1 MIAANNPE
9 IDVNQLLQRIRE
21 ELARPLLAASPAPAA
36 PLIPGPVNL
45 APPRPAEKAILPLK
59 PVYTLRDFLDHHDE
73 AFIVNAYWGV
83 LRRVPDPTG
92 LDNFLGKLRNGD
104 YTKIEILG
112 RLRFSPEGRR
122 CGAFAV
128 QTASRLPVVGYGVAW
143 LNAIARLPV
152 FLKNW
157 RRFEAHVAL
166 SLDQQQ
172 RVAAA
177 GVDQIHQIHS
187 LLEPL
192 QREISQ
198 LAQDKAGRADLDRL
212 QTLTDEKASRQQL
225 ADLRQRFQGDLAQVE
240 QRLQDALTH
249 TTAEQQAALAQVE
262 QRLQDALTHTTAE
275 QQAAL
280 AQVEQRLQDAL
291 THTTAEQQAALAQAR
306 QYFEETLTHA
316 TAQQHT
322 TLTQTQQYFQDT
334 LNQAVAQL
342 HDTLRDLRRQIFDQ
356 KRTLL
361 DQQRRLGLL
370 LEEARKRLPE
380 PLNPEQLTNLLSEED
395 HLLDA
400 MYATFEDQFR
410 GTREDIQNRQRIYL
424 PLIQDCQAG
433 TDDAPVLD
441 IGCGRGEWLALL
453 RDEGLTARGVD
464 LNRIFVQQCQEDQLT
479 VIEQDAIA
487 YLRSLPNHALGA
499 ITGFHIIE
507 HLPTRTLIA
516 LFDEALRVLR
526 PGGVAI
532 FETPNP
538 GNVLV
543 GSCSFYMDPTH
554 RNPLP
559 PLLSRYL
566 IEARGFVRVEI
577 RELHPVDV
585 SQHITEGPSAIIG
598 PLNHYLFGPQD
609 YAVIAYKA

>member
-21 ELARPLLAASPAPAA
+21 ELNRRPADGAAPAA

-45 APPRPAEKAILPLK
+45 APRRPAEKAVLPSK
-59 PVYTLRDFLDHHDE
+59 PVYTLRDFLDYHDE

-92 LDNFLGKLRNGD
+92 LNNFLGKLRNGD

-122 CGAFAV
+122 CGVRIRGLALPFAV

-157 RRFEAHVAL
+157 QRFEVHVVHG
-166 SLDQQQ
+166 LDQQQ
-172 RVAAA
+172 RAAAA

-192 QREISQ
+192 QQEISQ
-198 LAQDKAGRADLDRL
+198 LVQDKAGRADLDRL
-212 QTLTDEKASRQQL
+212 RALTDEKTSPQQL
-225 ADLRQRFQGDLAQVE
+225 ADLRQRLQDDLAQVE

-249 TTAEQQAALAQVE
+249 TTAQQ
-262 QRLQDALTHTTAE
+262 QD
-275 QQAAL
+275 
-280 AQVEQRLQDAL
+280 
-291 THTTAEQQAALAQAR
+291 ALAQAR

-342 HDTLRDLRRQIFDQ
+342 HDTLRDLRRQLFDQ
-356 KRTLL
+356 KRTIL

-370 LEEARKRLPE
+370 LEEARKRLPA
-380 PLNPEQLTNLLSEED
+380 PLNTEQLTTLLSEED

-441 IGCGRGEWLALL
+441 VGCGRGEWLALL
-453 RDEGLTARGVD
+453 RDEGLTACGVD

-526 PGGVAI
+526 PGGGVI

>member
-122 CGAFAV
+122 CGVHIRGLALPFAV

-225 ADLRQRFQGDLAQVE
+225 ADLRQRFQGD
-240 QRLQDALTH
+240 
-249 TTAEQQAALAQVE
+249 
-262 QRLQDALTHTTAE
+262 
-275 QQAAL
+275 L